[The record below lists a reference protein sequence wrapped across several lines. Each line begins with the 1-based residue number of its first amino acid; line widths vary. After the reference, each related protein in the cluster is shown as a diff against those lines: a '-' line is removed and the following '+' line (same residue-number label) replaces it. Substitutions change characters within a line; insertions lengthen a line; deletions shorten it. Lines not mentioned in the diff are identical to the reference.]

1 MSEWLTK
8 EERMQMHQMREDYI
22 EIFHT
27 RPELREENPKLWHSI
42 IDQWEALKFKLAED
56 EHEKCMSTATY
67 TLDDIMGD
75 DEVDY

>member
-42 IDQWEALKFKLAED
+42 LTSGKHSSLNLQRMNMKSA
-56 EHEKCMSTATY
+56 
-67 TLDDIMGD
+67 
-75 DEVDY
+75 